1 MTTQL
6 KMPHLSMKGVRGK
19 FIYLLQSH
27 TAPAGGPD
35 RQDGRHSHTGAQS
48 CLAEITGGVQ
58 GDHTS
63 TCVNGGAI
71 CSPVRQLVIFSAY
84 KIA

>member
-6 KMPHLSMKGVRGK
+6 NTPHLSMKGVRGK
-19 FIYLLQSH
+19 FIYLLQAH
-27 TAPAGGPD
+27 PAPAGGPD
-35 RQDGRHSHTGAQS
+35 RQDGKHSPA
-48 CLAEITGGVQ
+48 LAEITGGVQ

-71 CSPVRQLVIFSAY
+71 CSPVRQLVIFLAY
-84 KIA
+84 KTGA